1 MNANETKVQMKWP
14 LTFLCEQER
23 KIFINN
29 TCSVHAPWFSSHHNI
44 RCCSTS
50 NCHVVMNAIIV
61 QSCSLLSPLSAI
73 SASLHITR
81 YWQWWLRNEGHYLS
95 TLSTES
101 QLIWWLQYLLPISLY
116 LHLLCHYA
124 MHILCPYL
132 VCTSLQ
138 WCLRPAIYS
147 HSWSV
152 VTALP
157 PPPPTQPRLY
167 TVYSPEV
174 GFSLALGLGN
184 VTAEDSNH
192 SFPLR
197 KL

>member
-1 MNANETKVQMKWP
+1 M
-14 LTFLCEQER
+14 R
-23 KIFINN
+23 
-29 TCSVHAPWFSSHHNI
+29 
-44 RCCSTS
+44 CSTS

-101 QLIWWLQYLLPISLY
+101 QLIWWLQYLLPISLLSTY
-116 LHLLCHYA
+116 IVSLCYAYPLSIPSLHLTA
-124 MHILCPYL
+124 MMSQACYL
-132 VCTSLQ
+132 QSQLICG
-138 WCLRPAIYS
+138 
-147 HSWSV
+147 HSTV
-152 VTALP
+152 LP
-157 PPPPTQPRLY
+157 PPPSASAVY
-167 TVYSPEV
+167 TLYSPEV
-174 GFSLALGLGN
+174 GFGLALGLGN

>member
-1 MNANETKVQMKWP
+1 M
-14 LTFLCEQER
+14 R
-23 KIFINN
+23 
-29 TCSVHAPWFSSHHNI
+29 
-44 RCCSTS
+44 CSTS

-81 YWQWWLRNEGHYLS
+81 YWQSWLRNEGHYLS

-101 QLIWWLQYLLPISLY
+101 QLIWWLQYLLPKS
-116 LHLLCHYA
+116 LCHYA

-132 VCTSLQ
+132 VCSSLQ

-157 PPPPTQPRLY
+157 PPPPLSLGCVHCTVRGRLQPRTGPRECYGRAFQSFLSAQK
-167 TVYSPEV
+167 TV
-174 GFSLALGLGN
+174 
-184 VTAEDSNH
+184 DSMH
-192 SFPLR
+192 VIIG
-197 KL
+197 